1 MKKLRAF
8 YKLSLSTLIA
18 VYLLILIGGVVR
30 STGSGMGCPDWPRCF
45 GNWVP
50 PTSVSQL
57 PENYK
62 EIYADYRQKKNQ
74 RFAQYLQLMGLGTTA
89 EKILNDESVLE
100 EADFNVTKTWIE
112 YLNRITG
119 VVIGFLI
126 FAVFINS
133 IKFWNSDRRLTVIS
147 FATFVLVGF
156 QGWIGSFVVSTNLT
170 PWTVTVHMFLALI
183 IVAMLVYLVYKSS
196 QHTMQINSPVA
207 FWWMVSCIAV
217 VLIQILLGTQVREA
231 IDSVSRIAVRQ
242 EWISSIQAEFLIHR
256 SFSWVVILLHAGLLY
271 NLRKTQA
278 PKGFQLTLF
287 VLILGTILSGV
298 GMAWFAVPAFLQPV
312 HLLLATGCFGMQF
325 LFLLKL
331 NRRENSV
338 LLKLT

>member
-1 MKKLRAF
+1 MKTLRAF

-133 IKFWNSDRRLTVIS
+133 IKFWNSDRRLTMIS